1 MVIRAEV
8 PRRRALWSPRRAL
21 AVGVGI
27 ATLVGVVAVSG
38 GASAASSGQ
47 HVWES
52 GRVTGLADGDTIYVK
67 VRHHTYSVRNLGIQ
81 ATETSH
87 GHGRNQC
94 GAVAARHYL
103 RTLTLHKRVQLAS
116 MHRSSSSLGRLLR
129 TVYVGKSK
137 NVNRDLDVQAAEMSR
152 GLTLWHPDA
161 SDSAHNTYYLQ
172 LQELAQARHKRLWNP
187 TFCGKGNDQGVP
199 LKLWINS
206 DANGSDVKHV
216 NGEWVGVENMSTTQ
230 TANLSHWDIRDGSHV
245 GDPAYRFPKHTRLR
259 PGQVL
264 KLHSG
269 SGHSSVRTHNF
280 YNWGDAKPRWNDNLS
295 DGMGEGAYLQDRKQN
310 IRASAT
316 YPCVVTAVTSCVDPL
331 AKDLAWGHIEY
342 APGNDRADPNGEYLS
357 IHNISQQPVDLSFR
371 VIHKGGWVLTL
382 KKGTIL
388 APGQTLQIFSGKG
401 HATALKQYFGD
412 NHALLADAGGEVELR
427 MPNYVQTMC
436 VDWGDQHANG
446 CTYANGANQ

>member
-1 MVIRAEV
+1 V
-8 PRRRALWSPRRAL
+8 
-21 AVGVGI
+21 
-27 ATLVGVVAVSG
+27 ATSG
-38 GASAASSGQ
+38 GASAASSARHAAGSGQ

-52 GRVTGLADGDTIYVK
+52 GKVTGLADGDTLYVK
-67 VRHHTYSVRNLGIQ
+67 VHHHIYSVRNLGIQ

-87 GHGRNQC
+87 NGHGRNQC
-94 GAVAARHYL
+94 GAVAARRYL
-103 RTLTLHKRVQLAS
+103 RKLTLHKHVQLAS

-129 TVYVGKSK
+129 TVYVGRSK
-137 NVNRDLDVQAAEMSR
+137 HVNRDLDVQAAEMSR
-152 GLTLWHPDA
+152 GLSLWHPDPN
-161 SDSAHNTYYLQ
+161 DSAHNTYYLQ
-172 LQELAQARHKRLWNP
+172 LQELAQAQHKGLWNP
-187 TFCGKGNDQGVP
+187 TFCGNGNAQGVP

-216 NGEWVGVENMSTTQ
+216 NGEWVGVENMSRTK
-230 TANLSHWDIRDGSHV
+230 TANLSHWHIRDGSHV
-245 GDPAYRFPKHTRLR
+245 GDPAYRFPKHTKLK

-269 SGHSSVRTHNF
+269 SGHSSVKTRNF
-280 YNWGDAKPRWNDNLS
+280 YNWGDAKPRWDDDLR
-295 DGMGEGAYLQDRKQN
+295 DGMGEGAYLQDKKEN

-342 APGNDRADPNGEYLS
+342 APRNAQSDPNREYLS
-357 IHNISQQPVDLSFR
+357 IRNTSHQSVDLSFR

-388 APGQTLQIFSGKG
+388 RPGQTLQIFSGKG

-412 NHALLADAGGEVELR
+412 DHALLANSGGEVELR
-427 MPNYVQTMC
+427 MSNYVQTMC
-436 VDWGDQHANG
+436 VDWGNQHVNG
-446 CTYANGANQ
+446 CAYANGNNQ